1 MASAPASWTALRSFM
16 QESCGVLLG
25 EDQHYLMEARLAPVA
40 KTLNYPTVDE
50 YVAEAC
56 RPGAPKSMTSP
67 LVDAMT
73 THETSFF
80 RDGPFWRTFQDLIL
94 PKLGLLE
101 PGNTKPL
108 RLWSAACS
116 TGQEPYS
123 LLMLLEE
130 RYPAIAE
137 RTQIIATDVAE
148 GVVEQA
154 SRGTFSVFEVN
165 RGVSAPRLLKHFERD
180 GGNFRIKEKYRKRI
194 TWQTQNLI
202 SGWPP
207 GEGLDVVLVRNVLIY
222 FPEPVRALVLKK
234 VRAALRPNGFLGVGN
249 TELVPG
255 TAVSP
260 GWYTA
265 R

>member
-1 MASAPASWTALRSFM
+1 M

-40 KTLNYPTVDE
+40 KTLNYPTVEE
-50 YVAEAC
+50 YVSEAC

-80 RDGPFWRTFQDLIL
+80 RDGPFWRAFQDLVL
-94 PKLGLLE
+94 PKLGVFE
-101 PGNTKPL
+101 PGNTRPL
-108 RLWSAACS
+108 KIWSAACS

-123 LLMLLEE
+123 LLMFLDE
-130 RYPAIAE
+130 RFPSLAE
-137 RTQIIATDVAE
+137 RTQIVATDVAE

-154 SRGTFSVFEVN
+154 ARGTFSVFEVN

-180 GGNFRIKEKYRKRI
+180 GGNFRIKEKHRRRI
-194 TWQTQNLI
+194 TWHSQNLI
-202 SGWPP
+202 TGWPP
-207 GEGLDVVLVRNVLIY
+207 LEGLDVALVRNVLIY
-222 FPEPVRALVLKK
+222 FPESTRGLVLKK
-234 VRAALRPNGFLGVGN
+234 VRAALRPAGFLGVGS
-249 TELVPG
+249 TELIAG
-255 TAVSP
+255 TPLSP
-260 GWYTA
+260 GWYPA

>member
-40 KTLNYPTVDE
+40 KTLNYMSVDA
-50 YVAEAC
+50 YVVDAC
-56 RPGAPKSMTSP
+56 RPGAPRSMTSP

-80 RDGPFWRTFQDLIL
+80 RDGPFWRAFQDLVL
-94 PKLGLLE
+94 PKLGVLE
-101 PGNTKPL
+101 PGNHRPL
-108 RLWSAACS
+108 KIWSAACS

-123 LLMLLEE
+123 LLMLLDE
-130 RYPAIAE
+130 RYPSLAE

-154 SRGTFSVFEVN
+154 SRGTFTVFEVN

-180 GGNFRIKEKYRKRI
+180 GGNFRIKEKHRRRI
-194 TWQTQNLI
+194 TWRAQNLI
-202 SGWPP
+202 TGWPP
-207 GEGLDVVLVRNVLIY
+207 LEGLDVALVRNVLIY
-222 FPEPVRALVLKK
+222 FPDETRALVLKK
-234 VRAALRPNGFLGVGN
+234 VRAALRPGGFLGVGS
-249 TELVPG
+249 TELIAG
-255 TAVSP
+255 TPLSP
-260 GWYTA
+260 GWYAA